1 MSQRGRPKGSLGKKK
16 IEEAA
21 AMRAQQLSLSL
32 SPTLTRETY
41 GESNEDSE
49 DAMSMR
55 KLTDTL
61 DNSIELIY
69 AELQKIRKEFG
80 KAIEKNTKD
89 IKGLKAENVD
99 FRDRCQSLERKVADI
114 SKTQMD
120 QLKQINKQERFS
132 RRNNLRI
139 VGKDSSP
146 NEDCL
151 KIASEVF
158 TKVGV
163 QDCVV
168 ERAHRDGRQMEHRSR
183 HILVKVAHFQDK
195 VSILKNA
202 RPALR
207 SEDYYIIDDLTKAD
221 LMEKRKWLPKVNDL
235 FRSGVRLHFS
245 GGCWRAQGGKPYEF
259 TSVD

>member
-49 DAMSMR
+49 DAMTMR

-99 FRDRCQSLERKVADI
+99 LRDRCQSLERKVADI

-120 QLKQINKQERFS
+120 QLKQINKQESS
-132 RRNNLRI
+132 RGVITYVSL
-139 VGKDSSP
+139 GKIPHLTGLFKDCFRGFYESGSS
-146 NEDCL
+146 
-151 KIASEVF
+151 
-158 TKVGV
+158 
-163 QDCVV
+163 
-168 ERAHRDGRQMEHRSR
+168 
-183 HILVKVAHFQDK
+183 
-195 VSILKNA
+195 
-202 RPALR
+202 
-207 SEDYYIIDDLTKAD
+207 
-221 LMEKRKWLPKVNDL
+221 
-235 FRSGVRLHFS
+235 RLC
-245 GGCWRAQGGKPYEF
+245 G
-259 TSVD
+259 

>member
-49 DAMSMR
+49 DAKSMR

-99 FRDRCQSLERKVADI
+99 LRDRCQSLERKVADI

-168 ERAHRDGRQMEHRSR
+168 ER
-183 HILVKVAHFQDK
+183 VKVVHFQDK